1 MCAQLSHLKRYS
13 PAHKHYR
20 VRGKPNKDDQNPAYL
35 TWNVFRSRQQSYGAG
50 GPSLIQNHPFVDGNQ
65 RVGQVAMEVFFCAT
79 KYEIEGSVD

>member
-20 VRGKPNKDDQNPAYL
+20 VRGKPNKDDQNHGIPDLECIQISPAKL
-35 TWNVFRSRQQSYGAG
+35 RRW
-50 GPSLIQNHPFVDGNQ
+50 GPSLIQNHPFVDGKQ